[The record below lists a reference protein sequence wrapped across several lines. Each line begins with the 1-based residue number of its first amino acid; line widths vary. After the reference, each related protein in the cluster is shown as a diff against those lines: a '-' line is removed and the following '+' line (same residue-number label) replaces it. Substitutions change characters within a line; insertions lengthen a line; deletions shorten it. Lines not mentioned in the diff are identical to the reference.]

1 MLITFF
7 SFVMGIYG
15 NLVLGPSVEQWRT
28 FGESMRNLV
37 PMLRRP
43 DAFDWEAAQAVDDTA
58 LAVYAPARTPP
69 RPART
74 LHPPHPNHTP
84 SLRLGRHQT
93 ASFPTPPLPPSPP
106 PPPLSHAPR
115 HARPRSSSCAHVLHA
130 RRARWGIYP
139 AAGFFFFC
147 AVFTNAL
154 VLLNLARAVVI
165 HSYIQTDAQF
175 WHRRPDDVTREPMN
189 LIHYIRQPYEE
200 YRDMMRMRKF
210 RKSQVKGYA
219 MELMVAK
226 GKAREQAQDAI
237 EDERERVREL
247 RKAEKEAAEAAKAA
261 E

>member
-58 LAVYAPARTPP
+58 LAVYATARTPS
-69 RPART
+69 PAPPAPYT
-74 LHPPHPNHTP
+74 LPTPTPHPP
-84 SLRLGRHQT
+84 SVSD
-93 ASFPTPPLPPSPP
+93 ATPPLPPSPP
-106 PPPLSHAPR
+106 PHPLPHPPR
-115 HARPRSSSCAHVLHA
+115 HARARSSSGAHVLHA
-130 RRARWGIYP
+130 RCARWGIYP

>member
-84 SLRLGRHQT
+84 DNSPREPEPQTPSSSQPRRSLAAACRTSCRRRRP
-93 ASFPTPPLPPSPP
+93 AWPSCFFADSPSP
-106 PPPLSHAPR
+106 
-115 HARPRSSSCAHVLHA
+115 
-130 RRARWGIYP
+130 
-139 AAGFFFFC
+139 
-147 AVFTNAL
+147 
-154 VLLNLARAVVI
+154 
-165 HSYIQTDAQF
+165 
-175 WHRRPDDVTREPMN
+175 
-189 LIHYIRQPYEE
+189 
-200 YRDMMRMRKF
+200 
-210 RKSQVKGYA
+210 
-219 MELMVAK
+219 
-226 GKAREQAQDAI
+226 
-237 EDERERVREL
+237 
-247 RKAEKEAAEAAKAA
+247 
-261 E
+261 